1 MICKVNRYLTAI
13 YSASWRAPLI
23 AARLRAGAVVACP
36 AEGVW
41 GLSCDPFNEEA
52 VLDVLQMKGREI
64 SKGLIVVAASA
75 DIFSALLDPLPSSA
89 RGAILDSWPGPN
101 TWLVPHRSY
110 FPHWITGDSD
120 EVAIRVTSAPALKA
134 LCLAFDGPLV
144 STSAN
149 PAGLSPPHAV
159 WQLRRYFGPRLPAMP
174 GALDPQGKAST
185 IRRVGDGSILRA

>member
-1 MICKVNRYLTAI
+1 MNRYLTAI
-13 YSASWRAPLI
+13 YSASWRAPVI

-101 TWLVPHRSY
+101 TWLVPHRSC
-110 FPHWITGDSD
+110 FPRWITGDSD

-185 IRRVGDGSILRA
+185 IRRVGNGSILRA